1 MREQADEPNAESPV
15 DDDRLRLMFTCCH
28 PALAREAQLAL
39 TLRLVAGLSVEQIA
53 RGLLKSE
60 VAVGQ
65 RITRA
70 KAKIASAH
78 IPYRIPAEED
88 LPQRLDAVLSVL
100 YLVFNEGYLPGGD
113 QALRPD
119 LTTEAIRLARLLH
132 ELLPQAGEA
141 TGLLALMVLTE
152 SRRMSRVSA
161 DGELV
166 TLGEQDR
173 GGWDQSLITEGQTL
187 VLDLIAA
194 GKPPGRYQLQ
204 AAISAVHCHARE
216 VRDTDWEQLGRL
228 YNQLFSVDP
237 SPVVALNRAVVR
249 AELDGPGVALAEMER
264 LDLDGYHAWHATRAD
279 LLRRLGRSADA
290 RTAYDAAL
298 SLAVNPAE
306 IRYLERRRASLA
318 PTTRASTSRMIPHCV
333 RRTSYDDQ
341 LQPPAVRV
349 VERLYPQRGVPCSTA
364 RHDSLHGARE
374 AVDSLW
380 SKPSSWITLDTSTRL
395 LAACAGATASVSVA
409 PPAVNVSRSARAI
422 RYCLPIRTPAGA
434 RLARNSELCG
444 PAAPGWRCFLC

>member
-1 MREQADEPNAESPV
+1 MTAERVSRIDDAQTWEGIEEVHHKEWARLVASLARRFRNLDVAEEAAGEAFLAAVEKWRDGPPPNPGGWLMTTATRKAIDRLRRDALRDEKYAALVPSISNMTGGSMREQADEPNAETPV

-187 VLDLIAA
+187 VLNLIAA

-249 AELDGPGVALAEMER
+249 AELDGPGVALSEIEQ
-264 LDLDGYHAWHATRAD
+264 LDLDGYHAWHATKAD

-318 PTTRASTSRMIPHCV
+318 PTTGR
-333 RRTSYDDQ
+333 
-341 LQPPAVRV
+341 PPA
-349 VERLYPQRGVPCSTA
+349 E
-364 RHDSLHGARE
+364 
-374 AVDSLW
+374 
-380 SKPSSWITLDTSTRL
+380 
-395 LAACAGATASVSVA
+395 
-409 PPAVNVSRSARAI
+409 
-422 RYCLPIRTPAGA
+422 
-434 RLARNSELCG
+434 
-444 PAAPGWRCFLC
+444 